1 MVERQ
6 CATQRCSPLTGLF
19 TATVGKSVLSANRA
33 EFPSFRV
40 EFPSFGNWRR
50 DVPATEPRA
59 TQLTW
64 VQRLSRADEKFARPP
79 ADGESE
85 LAAAVD
91 GWCAGLVQE

>member
-6 CATQRCSPLTGLF
+6 CATQRCSPLTGF
-19 TATVGKSVLSANRA
+19 ITATVGRSVLSANRA

-40 EFPSFGNWRR
+40 EFPTFENWRR

-64 VQRLSRADEKFARPP
+64 VRRLSRADEKFARAP
-79 ADGESE
+79 ADGKS
-85 LAAAVD
+85 
-91 GWCAGLVQE
+91 